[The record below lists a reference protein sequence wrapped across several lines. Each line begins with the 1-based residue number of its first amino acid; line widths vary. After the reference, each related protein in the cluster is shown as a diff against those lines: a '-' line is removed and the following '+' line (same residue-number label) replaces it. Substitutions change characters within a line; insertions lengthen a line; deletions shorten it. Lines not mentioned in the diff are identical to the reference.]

1 MKEQASSATR
11 SAASAVTAAKLSL
24 AANLDR
30 RRSVSDLKN
39 CGVIQAPSS
48 EAADLH
54 DATGGGVAQLAAD
67 KAARRRNAA
76 VELTRMLDVRPA
88 ELPDGKGSSLKKQS
102 AAVSAALA
110 SPTRPTEADL
120 VARNV
125 VKEIDEQTG
134 LAPQEMARIASVGAL
149 SELHGRIEG
158 EKEEKE
164 AEEKEEEK
172 KVKKAARRK
181 KKVEAVIPVRIWKA
195 PMQNTASWKHVD
207 KYAGFSAVSFR
218 GTHLAQMDA
227 ERRRA
232 HILSEKAAET
242 STDKYY
248 GKYGRREVSAVRYA
262 SRGVGADR
270 RKSEYGRNFAW
281 PGFTPR

>member
-1 MKEQASSATR
+1 
-11 SAASAVTAAKLSL
+11 
-24 AANLDR
+24 
-30 RRSVSDLKN
+30 
-39 CGVIQAPSS
+39 
-48 EAADLH
+48 
-54 DATGGGVAQLAAD
+54 
-67 KAARRRNAA
+67 
-76 VELTRMLDVRPA
+76 
-88 ELPDGKGSSLKKQS
+88 
-102 AAVSAALA
+102 VSAALA

-207 KYAGFSAVSFR
+207 KYTGFDAVSFR

-232 HILSEKAAET
+232 HILAEKAAET